1 MLFGVDKTW
10 VYYLAKALEGLG
22 LVVVLTGVLISVN
35 LGYADEG
42 LESMKAE
49 SYGLAA
55 GAVLFFVGML
65 IERGL
70 GSRP

>member
-1 MLFGVDKTW
+1 MPVDKSW
-10 VYYLAKALEGLG
+10 AYYLAKGLEGLG
-22 LVVVLTGVLISVN
+22 LLVILCGVLLSIN

-49 SYGLAA
+49 SYGLVI
-55 GAVLFFVGML
+55 GGVLFVIGIL
-65 IERGL
+65 IERKL

>member
-1 MLFGVDKTW
+1 MPVDKSW
-10 VYYLAKALEGLG
+10 VYYLAKSLEGVG
-22 LVVVLTGVLISVN
+22 LVVILAGVLLSIN

-49 SYGLAA
+49 SYGLAI
-55 GAVLFFVGML
+55 GGLMFGIGIL
-65 IERGL
+65 IERKL

>member
-1 MLFGVDKTW
+1 MPVDKTW
-10 VYYLAKALEGLG
+10 VYYLAKGLEGVG
-22 LVVVLTGVLISVN
+22 LVVILAGVLLSIN

-49 SYGLAA
+49 SYGLAIGGALFGA
-55 GAVLFFVGML
+55 GLL
-65 IERGL
+65 IERRI